1 MMVTLMRDGRDR
13 CAGRKFLGNRSAS
26 ESGRPRVH
34 NWVNTLLSETI
45 VAEARL
51 IAYNSDVSFARRGIL
66 QPKHG
71 ARMEASRLTIG

>member
-34 NWVNTLLSETI
+34 NLV
-45 VAEARL
+45 VAARCEH
-51 IAYNSDVSFARRGIL
+51 D
-66 QPKHG
+66 
-71 ARMEASRLTIG
+71 RLDQGSPPYAHRTNMRNPG